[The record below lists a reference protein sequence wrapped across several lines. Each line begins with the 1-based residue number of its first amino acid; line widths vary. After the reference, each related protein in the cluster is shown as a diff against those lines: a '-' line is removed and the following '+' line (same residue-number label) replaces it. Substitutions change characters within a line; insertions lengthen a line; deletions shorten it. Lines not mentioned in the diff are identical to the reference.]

1 MDDLLKELKEI
12 ASKNKYD
19 EPFRVVSIWRVAN
32 YKSKKEVQKLAEKIM
47 PKVAERVS
55 KIMPLLTT
63 WLALT
68 FDTKD
73 NPNGTASLQLTLEKR
88 IESLVNESSDFSDL
102 FKSWCRT
109 NKDTLP
115 EKLIEDRILYLLD
128 TEQSFLVLIDN
139 WKLLVHDC
147 PDYSI
152 KTKVEDRIEKV
163 IEGFNDVTHLK
174 NLLDDQTPNSIP
186 HIIILLRIEE
196 LQN

>member
-1 MDDLLKELKEI
+1 MDVLSKELKEI

-19 EPFRVVSIWRVAN
+19 EPFRVISIWRVAN
-32 YKSKKEVQKLAEKIM
+32 YKSKKEAQKLAEKIM
-47 PKVAERVS
+47 PKVVERVNE
-55 KIMPLLTT
+55 IMPLLTS

-73 NPNGTASLQLTLEKR
+73 NPDGTASLQLTLEKR

-115 EKLIEDRILYLLD
+115 EKLIEDRILYVLD
-128 TEQSFLVLIDN
+128 IEQSFPVLIEN

-147 PDYSI
+147 PNYPI
-152 KTKVEDRIEKV
+152 KTKVEDRMEKV
-163 IEGFNDVTHLK
+163 IEGYDDVEHLK
-174 NLLDDQTPNSIP
+174 NLPG
-186 HIIILLRIEE
+186 
-196 LQN
+196 